1 MYSTALL
8 SSGTLAIRGIIA
20 LLFGV
25 VALLLPGTALLA
37 LVIAFGAY
45 AFIDGV
51 FALAAVLTRRQ
62 RDGRGW
68 LALEGIAGL
77 IAGVIAFVR
86 PGLTV
91 VALISLVAVWALLT
105 GALKI
110 VLAIRLRREIQ
121 GEWLLAL
128 SGAVSIV
135 LAALI
140 MMAPLKATLAF
151 IWTLGIFAI
160 VLGGLLVALSV
171 RLRQW
176 ERSLLDR
183 YGRAA

>member
-51 FALAAVLTRRQ
+51 FALAAALTRRE

-121 GEWLLAL
+121 DEWLLAL
-128 SGAVSIV
+128 SGAASIV
-135 LAALI
+135 VAALI

-176 ERSLLDR
+176 ERALLDR

>member
-1 MYSTALL
+1 MYSTILL

-51 FALAAVLTRRQ
+51 FALAAALTRRQ

-68 LALEGIAGL
+68 LALEGIAGF

-110 VLAIRLRREIQ
+110 VLAIRLRREIR

-128 SGAVSIV
+128 SGAASIV

-140 MMAPLKATLAF
+140 MMAPLKATLAL

-171 RLRQW
+171 RVRQW
-176 ERSLLDR
+176 ERSLLEQF
-183 YGRAA
+183 GRAA